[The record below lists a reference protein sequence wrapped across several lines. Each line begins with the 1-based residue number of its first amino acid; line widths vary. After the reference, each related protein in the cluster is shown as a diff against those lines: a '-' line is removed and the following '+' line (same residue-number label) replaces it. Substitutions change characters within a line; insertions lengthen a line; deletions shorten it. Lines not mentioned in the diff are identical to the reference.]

1 MNRKPIIAAN
11 WKMNKTPKEAV
22 EFVDLFENHI
32 GGSTEVDIVLAPAF
46 VALPAVKESLA
57 NSETTM
63 IAAQNCYFEESG
75 AFTGEISIGMLQEI
89 GVDYVIIG
97 HSERRAIFGEDD
109 SLINAKAKALHEAGV
124 KPIVC
129 IGETLEERDG
139 GKIEDVLRRQ
149 IEEGLNGLTAEKM
162 PQTVIAYEP
171 VWAIGTGRTAS
182 PDQAQDAHAFTRSV
196 LKDMFG
202 EDVSESI
209 RIQYGGS
216 VKPAN
221 TEELMAQQD
230 VDGALVGGASLEAES
245 FSEICKNAS

>member
-46 VALPAVKESLA
+46 VALSAVKESLA

-63 IAAQNCYFEESG
+63 LAAQNCYFEESG

-109 SLINAKAKALHEAGV
+109 SLINAKAKA
-124 KPIVC
+124 
-129 IGETLEERDG
+129 
-139 GKIEDVLRRQ
+139 
-149 IEEGLNGLTAEKM
+149 
-162 PQTVIAYEP
+162 
-171 VWAIGTGRTAS
+171 
-182 PDQAQDAHAFTRSV
+182 
-196 LKDMFG
+196 
-202 EDVSESI
+202 
-209 RIQYGGS
+209 
-216 VKPAN
+216 
-221 TEELMAQQD
+221 
-230 VDGALVGGASLEAES
+230 
-245 FSEICKNAS
+245 